1 MQRKL
6 TNQLL
11 AAASAVV
18 IGGLFSAGPVLAQV
32 APQPF
37 PLERVDV
44 QKMASG
50 YRTSQLVG
58 GPVFDEHGEK
68 IGTIDDL
75 IIDAPRR
82 PGKTSSRPSEKAP
95 FAILSIGAF
104 FGIGERLVVVP
115 LHSLKIS
122 ENKGIQLPGATK
134 GSLKAMPEFRYE
146 KK

>member
-32 APQPF
+32 SRQSI

-44 QKMASG
+44 EKMASG
-50 YRTSQLVG
+50 YRSSQLVG
-58 GPVFDEHGEK
+58 SPVYSEDLEK

-75 IIDAPRR
+75 IIDAPSR
-82 PGKTSSRPSEKAP
+82 PGKTSSRPSEKVP
-95 FAILSIGAF
+95 VAILSVGAF
-104 FGIGERLVVVP
+104 LGIGEHLVVVP
-115 LHSLKIS
+115 FHSLKIS
-122 ENKGIQLPGATK
+122 ENKVVLPGATK
-134 GSLKAMPEFRYE
+134 GSLEAMPEFRYT

>member
-37 PLERVDV
+37 PLKRVDV
-44 QKMASG
+44 QNASG

-58 GPVFDEHGEK
+58 GPVFDEHGDK

-82 PGKTSSRPSEKAP
+82 PGKTSSRLSEKAP

-104 FGIGERLVVVP
+104 LGIGEHLVVVP

-134 GSLKAMPEFRYE
+134 ASLEAMPEFRYT

>member
-32 APQPF
+32 ARQPI

-44 QKMASG
+44 PNLASG
-50 YRTSQLVG
+50 YRSSQLVG
-58 GPVFDEHGEK
+58 SPVYSEDLEK
-68 IGTIDDL
+68 IGTLDDL
-75 IIDAPRR
+75 IIDSPSR
-82 PGKTSSRPSEKAP
+82 PGKTSSRPSEKVP
-95 FAILSIGAF
+95 VAILSIGAF
-104 FGIGERLVVVP
+104 LGIGEHLVAVP
-115 LHSLKIS
+115 FRSLKIS
-122 ENKGIQLPGATK
+122 MNKIVMPGGTK
-134 GSLKAMPEFRYE
+134 GELEAMPEFRYT